1 MPLKQI
7 VFRGN
12 GQHFSVQPT
21 HLLQILRA
29 LGLITG
35 SAERSGGHDGKSRA
49 AEEESI
55 GLHEHAE
62 VPRKNGLEHG
72 HQTVPDHVQDQ
83 CRMIHNTTNMIL
95 HIIARVNVRKR

>member
-62 VPRKNGLEHG
+62 VPEKLRNWTGK
-72 HQTVPDHVQDQ
+72 D
-83 CRMIHNTTNMIL
+83 
-95 HIIARVNVRKR
+95 KRSYYLFCLNLMKCNL